1 MDQYKAIAAT
11 DFDGTLY
18 RSDFSISLRS
28 ILTLRALIKKKVLR
42 VIVTGRSFYSI
53 SRVINE
59 MFPVD
64 YLIVSSGSGIYS
76 MKTNEL
82 IYRTSIPPEE
92 VSLICKYLLKLGCDF
107 VIHEPLPDNHYFYY
121 QRTSKT
127 NVDFEKRLKF
137 YPDFGK
143 KLDISRTLSK
153 HVSQFLIVDKPGS
166 TLFKKIEQTLTNFT
180 IIRTTSP
187 LDHKSSWIEIFPKG
201 TDKGSTLKYLADLKG
216 VDSVNVFTI
225 GNDYNDTHMLR
236 WAGSSFVVE
245 NAPSP
250 LKEEFYT
257 VSSNDNDGFTEA
269 INIWLSGLK
278 L

>member
-1 MDQYKAIAAT
+1 MGQYKAIAAT

-18 RSDFSISLRS
+18 RSDFSISLKN
-28 ILTLRALIKKKVLR
+28 IQTLRALVRKRILP
-42 VIVTGRSFYSI
+42 VIVTGRSYYSL

-64 YLIVSSGSGIYS
+64 YLIVSSGSGIFS
-76 MKTNEL
+76 MKTKEL
-82 IYRTSIPPEE
+82 IYKTSIPPEDAL
-92 VSLICKYLLKLGCDF
+92 SICNYLLELDCDF
-107 VIHEPLPDNHYFYY
+107 VIHDPLPDNHYFYY
-121 QRTSKT
+121 QKTSNT
-127 NVDFEKRLKF
+127 NEDFEKRLKF
-137 YPDFGK
+137 YPDFGE
-143 KLDISRTLSK
+143 KLNISRAVSK
-153 HVSQFLIVDKPGS
+153 HASQFLIVDKAGS
-166 TLFKKIEQTLTNFT
+166 SLFRKIEQTLTDFT

-216 VDSVNVFTI
+216 VGPENVFAI
-225 GNDYNDTHMLR
+225 GNDYNDIHMLQ

-250 LKEEFYT
+250 IKERYYT
-257 VSSNDNDGFTEA
+257 VSSNDNNGFTEA